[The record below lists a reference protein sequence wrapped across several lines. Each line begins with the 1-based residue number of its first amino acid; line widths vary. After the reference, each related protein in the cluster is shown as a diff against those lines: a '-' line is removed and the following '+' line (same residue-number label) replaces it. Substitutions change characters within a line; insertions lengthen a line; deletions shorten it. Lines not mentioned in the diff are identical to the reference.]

1 MIQGISYENL
11 KLMATEKQESEE
23 YVEKISSCTDA
34 YTVVGNEE
42 ELIKRTEPLGKNRL
56 LIAAL
61 ASDLWWFML
70 FQILSVGFACIYR
83 ISNGMQHSY
92 RR

>member
-42 ELIKRTEPLGKNRL
+42 ELIERTEPLG
-56 LIAAL
+56 
-61 ASDLWWFML
+61 
-70 FQILSVGFACIYR
+70 
-83 ISNGMQHSY
+83 
-92 RR
+92 